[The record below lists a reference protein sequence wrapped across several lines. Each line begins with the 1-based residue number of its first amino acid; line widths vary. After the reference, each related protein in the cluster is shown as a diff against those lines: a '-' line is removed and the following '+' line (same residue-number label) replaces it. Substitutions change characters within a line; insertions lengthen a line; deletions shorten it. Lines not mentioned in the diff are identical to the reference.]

1 MNFKINFAY
10 LFLFLSVLFWAGNF
24 IVGKYASYYQIPPW
38 SGNFY
43 RWFFAWLI
51 LLPFTF
57 TEIIS
62 KKNYI
67 LENYKFY
74 ILLGITSV
82 TIFNSI
88 VYYSLN
94 FTQVISGV
102 LMISTIPVMIM
113 FISSI
118 LKIERTNIFQIL
130 GVICSFIGVILI
142 ITKAN
147 FDLLVNLD
155 FNKGDLTMVI
165 AMLSWATYSAL
176 LKKRK
181 HELSQLSL
189 LEVIITFGLIFLIP
203 IYITEYSLGFEI
215 TLNKPFILVLIYV
228 VLFPGLAA
236 FICWIKGISLIGP
249 NRSGVFL
256 HLMPILSALMAMII
270 FKEKFM
276 LYHLLGAFFILSGI
290 ILSNRKSTNALSS
303 YFRRLS
309 KYITAVC
316 RFKKTILKV

>member
-1 MNFKINFAY
+1 MNLKINIAY

-24 IVGKYASYYQIPPW
+24 IVGKYASYYQIPPF
-38 SGNFY
+38 SLNFY

-51 LLPFTF
+51 LLPFTYK
-57 TEIIS
+57 EIIS

-118 LKIERTNIFQIL
+118 LKIEKTNIFQIL

-155 FNKGDLTMVI
+155 FNKGDLTMVV

-203 IYITEYSLGFEI
+203 IYIIEYSLGFEI

-290 ILSNRKSTNALSS
+290 ILSNRKSTNA
-303 YFRRLS
+303 
-309 KYITAVC
+309 
-316 RFKKTILKV
+316 

>member
-1 MNFKINFAY
+1 MNLKINFAY

-24 IVGKYASYYQIPPW
+24 IVGKYASYYQIPPF
-38 SGNFY
+38 SLNFY

-51 LLPFTF
+51 LLPFTYK
-57 TEIIS
+57 EIIS

-130 GVICSFIGVILI
+130 GVICSFVGVILI

-155 FNKGDLTMVI
+155 FNKGDLTMVV

-290 ILSNRKSTNALSS
+290 ILSNRKSTNA
-303 YFRRLS
+303 
-309 KYITAVC
+309 
-316 RFKKTILKV
+316 

>member
-10 LFLFLSVLFWAGNF
+10 LFLFLAVLFWAGNF
-24 IVGKYASYYQIPPW
+24 IVGKYASYYQIPPF
-38 SGNFY
+38 SLNFY

-57 TEIIS
+57 AEIIS

-118 LKIERTNIFQIL
+118 LKIEKTNIFQIL
-130 GVICSFIGVILI
+130 GVICSF
-142 ITKAN
+142 N
-147 FDLLVNLD
+147 F
-155 FNKGDLTMVI
+155 
-165 AMLSWATYSAL
+165 
-176 LKKRK
+176 
-181 HELSQLSL
+181 
-189 LEVIITFGLIFLIP
+189 
-203 IYITEYSLGFEI
+203 
-215 TLNKPFILVLIYV
+215 
-228 VLFPGLAA
+228 
-236 FICWIKGISLIGP
+236 
-249 NRSGVFL
+249 
-256 HLMPILSALMAMII
+256 
-270 FKEKFM
+270 
-276 LYHLLGAFFILSGI
+276 
-290 ILSNRKSTNALSS
+290 
-303 YFRRLS
+303 
-309 KYITAVC
+309 
-316 RFKKTILKV
+316 